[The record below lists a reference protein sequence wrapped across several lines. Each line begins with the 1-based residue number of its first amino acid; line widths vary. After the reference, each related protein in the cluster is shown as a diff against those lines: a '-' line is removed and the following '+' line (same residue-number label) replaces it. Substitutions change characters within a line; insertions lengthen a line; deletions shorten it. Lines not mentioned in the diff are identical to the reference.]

1 MTLHLKFTATAI
13 SKKFI
18 LPIFLYLLTTVAAQ
32 AQIGFGVQGGG
43 NFSKGIGSEFRS
55 SNRIGLQFGAFVSYE
70 LNRYFTLQVEPGYNI
85 SRIRTNET
93 TQALPN
99 GINRGTRSVDY
110 FNLPLFAKLTITPGF
125 ALLAGIDF
133 SKLLNED
140 RYLLNNGLPAFNTNL
155 NTGYALGVE
164 FGKLY
169 FRYRRQNGFS
179 RINDQSDSYIQ
190 QLQIGLRF
198 RLL

>member
-1 MTLHLKFTATAI
+1 MI
-13 SKKFI
+13 SH
-18 LPIFLYLLTTVAAQ
+18 
-32 AQIGFGVQGGG
+32 AQIGIGVQGGG

-55 SNRIGLQFGAFVSYE
+55 ANRIGLQFGAFLSYE

-99 GINRGTRSVDY
+99 GISRGTRSIDY
-110 FNLPLFAKLTITPGF
+110 FNLPLFAKLTITPQF
-125 ALLAGIDF
+125 ALLAGIEF
-133 SKLLNED
+133 NKLLNED
-140 RYLLNNGLPAFNTNL
+140 RHLLNNGLPAFDTNI

-169 FRYRRQNGFS
+169 VRYRRHNGFS
-179 RINDQSDSYIQ
+179 RITDPSDSYIR

>member
-1 MTLHLKFTATAI
+1 MTLHIKFTAIAI
-13 SKKFI
+13 STKFI
-18 LPIFLYLLTTVAAQ
+18 LLVLFYLSTTVVTQ
-32 AQIGFGVQGGG
+32 AQIGIGVLGGG
-43 NFSKGIGSEFRS
+43 NFSKGIGAEFRS
-55 SNRIGLQFGAFVSYE
+55 SNRIGLQFGAFLSYE
-70 LNRYFTLQVEPGYNI
+70 LNRYFSLQVEPSYNI

-99 GINRGTRSVDY
+99 GISRGTRSVDY

-140 RYLLNNGLPAFNTNL
+140 RHLLNNGLPAFNTNL

>member
-1 MTLHLKFTATAI
+1 MISQIKYTVKKYSSKFLLSSVI
-13 SKKFI
+13 
-18 LPIFLYLLTTVAAQ
+18 YLTSIVIAQ
-32 AQIGFGVQGGG
+32 AQIGIGVQGGG

-55 SNRIGLQFGAFVSYE
+55 SNRIGLQFGVFLSYE
-70 LNRYFTLQVEPGYNI
+70 LNRYFTLQAEPGYNI
-85 SRIRTNET
+85 SRIRTNES
-93 TQALPN
+93 TQILPN
-99 GINRGTRSVDY
+99 GIGKGTRSIDY
-110 FNLPLFAKLTITPGF
+110 FNVPLLAKLTITPRF

-140 RYLLNNGLPAFNTNL
+140 KHLLNNGLPAFNTSL

-169 FRYRRQNGFS
+169 VRYRRQNGFS
-179 RINDQSDSYIQ
+179 RINDQNDSYIQ
-190 QLQIGLRF
+190 QLQVGLRF